1 MAVGSGSRGV
11 LLRFFSRRAR
21 GIQWS
26 GGSGGLEQTSQGK
39 MKCNHVEPRGTTKEK
54 VDSSR
59 IAKPVPHQQPAD
71 RLYNPKIL
79 YSMTSKHAQLD
90 T

>member
-1 MAVGSGSRGV
+1 MERGV
-11 LLRFFSRRAR
+11 GRAR
-21 GIQWS
+21 ADKP
-26 GGSGGLEQTSQGK
+26 GK
-39 MKCNHVEPRGTTKEK
+39 NEMQPRGTAKEK